1 MRSLVQRIACRHMA
15 AHWDERIAPAL
26 ARAAVHTSIEP
37 KVAAHRLET
46 CLATN
51 PAINPPVSAAWGR
64 RRFLGALIA
73 SAAAAGVLAKVPGM
87 AQSARLLKE
96 ADIEG
101 AYIRVIA
108 EGPTMLRIETRL
120 ATPDDVPD
128 LAKLMLVA
136 GNGLFEAMFEGAVPG
151 VSTRDIAERRF
162 HRLGT
167 TKSYEN
173 CWVAEHGKRVIGSMN
188 AYPMDDATVDPPD
201 PLFPAERRYLVEP
214 FAHLEAPGSFH
225 LNTVAVLPE
234 HRGQGIGTRL
244 LSLARSHARNIGL
257 SELSLIV
264 FERNIRAVA
273 LYERV
278 GFRPVK
284 HTPAASHES
293 LHYAG
298 NLVLM
303 TRPV

>member
-1 MRSLVQRIACRHMA
+1 M
-15 AHWDERIAPAL
+15 
-26 ARAAVHTSIEP
+26 
-37 KVAAHRLET
+37 LE
-46 CLATN
+46 
-51 PAINPPVSAAWGR
+51 
-64 RRFLGALIA
+64 
-73 SAAAAGVLAKVPGM
+73 
-87 AQSARLLKE
+87 
-96 ADIEG
+96 
-101 AYIRVIA
+101 
-108 EGPTMLRIETRL
+108 IETRS

-136 GNGLFEAMFEGAVPG
+136 GHGLFEAMFEGAVPG
-151 VSTRDIAERRF
+151 VSTTDIAERRF

-173 CWVAEHGKRVIGSMN
+173 CWVAEYGSRVIGSIN
-188 AYPMDDATVDPPD
+188 AYPMDDAAADPPD
-201 PLFPAERRYLVEP
+201 LLFPTERQYLVEP

-234 HRGQGIGTRL
+234 HRGQGVGTRL

-257 SELSLIV
+257 SELSIIV
-264 FERNIRAVA
+264 FERNIRASA

-284 HTPAASHES
+284 RSLAASHAS
-293 LHYAG
+293 LQYSG

-303 TRPV
+303 SCPI